1 MFCHELLANAKTFS
15 VTAFGMLGHV
25 PSNCVFPALIF
36 KDRVFA
42 DSHDTAVKV
51 A

>member
-1 MFCHELLANAKTFS
+1 MQNDCHELLTTTKTS
-15 VTAFGMLGHV
+15 TVAASSMPGHV

-42 DSHDTAVKV
+42 DSHDTAV
-51 A
+51 